1 MDARFLPHNSHL
13 TDPHRFRERDPQ
25 LRHLSGCP
33 FQHRAR
39 LLDQLPTD
47 TPGIYSLGG
56 GRQTGKSTLLKQWVA
71 ELLDSGVAPK
81 AIAYLTGELVDDHHG
96 LLLHLNTHLEEAPTE
111 GLNYV
116 VVDEVTYIRDW
127 DKTVKFLADAGM
139 LERTILVVTGSD
151 LVVMQ
156 EARMR
161 FPGRRGDAVQTDFH
175 LHPLSFADYVTL
187 IGIGPELR
195 SPETI
200 RQDVVSEIYAAFDR
214 YLLHGGYLTAIN
226 DMASHGAIRPSTLA
240 TYSDWIRGDVV
251 KRGKQEAYLREVLS
265 AIVRRY
271 TSQIT
276 WNNLAQELSIDHPRT
291 VADYVALLERMD
303 ALCVVPALMEDKLA
317 PAPKKARKVIFSDPF
332 ILHAV
337 RAWLDPQD
345 DPFET
350 QIRPT
355 ATEPVWASRIV
366 EACVAAHCRR
376 AHPTFYIKAQ
386 AEVDVAYVS
395 DGRFWPVEVKWTNQL
410 RPKTLKQIARYGNG
424 EIWSK
429 GRTPGEISG
438 VPVRPLPLRLLSLES
453 HGMRRKR
460 IQAR

>member
-25 LRHLSGCP
+25 LRHLAGCP
-33 FQHRAR
+33 YQHRAR
-39 LLDQLPTD
+39 LLDELPTA

-71 ELLDSGVAPK
+71 QLLDSGVAPN
-81 AIAYLTGELVDDHHG
+81 AIAYLTGELIDDHHG
-96 LLLHLNTHLEEAPTE
+96 LLLHLNAHLEEAPPE

-127 DKTVKFLADAGM
+127 DKTVKFLADAGL

-151 LVVMQ
+151 LLVMQ

-161 FPGRRGDAVQTDFH
+161 FPGRRGDATQTDFH
-175 LHPLSFADYVTL
+175 LHPLSFGEYATL
-187 IGIGPELR
+187 VG
-195 SPETI
+195 
-200 RQDVVSEIYAAFDR
+200 VVPGMVPAEAIAPGVVDKIYAAFDR

-226 DMASHGAIRPSTLA
+226 DVASHGAIRPSTLA
-240 TYSDWIRGDVV
+240 TYSDWIRGDIV
-251 KRGKQEAYLREVLS
+251 KHGKQEAYLREVLS

-291 VADYVALLERMD
+291 VADYVALLERMN
-303 ALCVVPALMEDKLA
+303 AVCVVPALVEDKLA
-317 PAPKKARKVIFSDPF
+317 PAPKKARKVVFSDPF

-337 RAWLDPQD
+337 RAWLDPQAN
-345 DPFET
+345 PFET
-350 QIRPT
+350 QIRP
-355 ATEPVWASRIV
+355 AAEDPVWASQIV

-386 AEVDVAYVS
+386 AEVDVAYVR

-410 RPKTLKQIARYGNG
+410 RPKALKQIARYGNA

-429 GRTPGEISG
+429 GRTPGQING
-438 VPVRPLPLRLLSLES
+438 VPVQPLPLRLLSLES
-453 HGMRRKR
+453 H
-460 IQAR
+460 

>member
-1 MDARFLPHNSHL
+1 MDARFLAHNSHL
-13 TDPHRFRERDPQ
+13 ADPHRFRERDPQ
-25 LRHLSGCP
+25 LRHLATCP
-33 FQHRAR
+33 LQHRSR
-39 LLDQLPTD
+39 LLAQLPMS

-71 ELLDSGVAPK
+71 QLLDSGVAPS
-81 AIAYLTGELVDDHHG
+81 AVTYMTGELIDDHHG
-96 LLLHLNTHLEEAPTE
+96 LLLHLNAHLEEAPPD
-111 GLNYV
+111 GLNYL

-127 DKTVKFLADAGM
+127 DKTVKFAADAG
-139 LERTILVVTGSD
+139 LLDRTVLMVTGSD

-161 FPGRRGDAVQTDFH
+161 FPGRRGDAPQADFH
-175 LHPLSFADYVTL
+175 LHPLSFGEYVTL
-187 IGIGPELR
+187 AGVLPDGR
-195 SPETI
+195 APETI
-200 RQDVVSEIYAAFDR
+200 PPGVVDEIYAAFDR

-226 DMASHGAIRPSTLA
+226 DLASHGTIRPSTLA
-240 TYSDWIRGDVV
+240 TYSDWIRGDFV
-251 KRGKQEAYLREVLS
+251 KRGKQEPYLREVLA
-265 AIVRRY
+265 AIVKRY

-276 WNNLAQELSIDHPRT
+276 WNALAQDLSIDHPST

-303 ALCVVPALMEDKLA
+303 AAYVVPALMEDKLA
-317 PAPKKARKVIFSDPF
+317 PAPKKARKVVFSDPF

-337 RAWLDPQD
+337 RAWLDPEA

-350 QIRPT
+350 QIRL
-355 ATEPVWASRIV
+355 AAADSVWASQIV
-366 EACVAAHCRR
+366 EACVAAHCKR

-386 AEVDVAYVS
+386 AEVDVAYVR

-429 GRTPGEISG
+429 SRTPGEING
-438 VPVRPLPLRLLSLES
+438 VAVWPLPLRLLSFD
-453 HGMRRKR
+453 R
-460 IQAR
+460 

>member
-1 MDARFLPHNSHL
+1 MDARFLAHNSHL
-13 TDPHRFRERDPQ
+13 ADPRRFRERDPQ
-25 LRHLSGCP
+25 LRHLATCP
-33 FQHRAR
+33 LQHRSR
-39 LLDQLPTD
+39 LLEQLPTS

-71 ELLDSGVAPK
+71 QLLDSGVAPD
-81 AIAYLTGELVDDHHG
+81 AVTYLTGELIDDHHG
-96 LLLHLNTHLEEAPTE
+96 LLLHLNAHLEEAPAD
-111 GLNYV
+111 GLTYL

-127 DKTVKFLADAGM
+127 DKTVKFAADAGM
-139 LERTILVVTGSD
+139 LDRTVLMVTGSD

-161 FPGRRGDAVQTDFH
+161 FPGRRGGAAQADFH
-175 LHPLSFADYVTL
+175 LHPLSFGEYAALAGVLPD
-187 IGIGPELR
+187 GR
-195 SPETI
+195 APETI
-200 RQDVVSEIYAAFDR
+200 APGVVDEIYAAFDR

-226 DMASHGAIRPSTLA
+226 DLASHGSIRPSTLA
-240 TYSDWIRGDVV
+240 TYSDWIRGDIV
-251 KRGKQEAYLREVLS
+251 KRGKQEPYLREVLS
-265 AIVRRY
+265 AIVKRY

-276 WNNLAQELSIDHPRT
+276 WNALAQDLSIDHPRT

-303 ALCVVPALMEDKLA
+303 AAYIVPALMEDKLA
-317 PAPKKARKVIFSDPF
+317 PAPKKARKVVFSDPF

-337 RAWLDPQD
+337 RAWLAPEV

-350 QIRPT
+350 QILPAT
-355 ATEPVWASRIV
+355 ADSVWASQIV

-386 AEVDVAYVS
+386 AEVDVAYVR

-429 GRTPGEISG
+429 SRTPGEING
-438 VPVRPLPLRLLSLES
+438 VAVWPLPLRLLSFD
-453 HGMRRKR
+453 R
-460 IQAR
+460 

>member
-1 MDARFLPHNSHL
+1 MDARFLAHNSHL
-13 TDPHRFRERDPQ
+13 TDPQRFRERDPQ
-25 LRHLSGCP
+25 LRHLAGCP
-33 FQHRAR
+33 FQHRAP
-39 LLDQLPTD
+39 LLDQLPTA

-71 ELLDSGVAPK
+71 QLLDNGVLPN
-81 AIAYLTGELVDDHHG
+81 AIAYLTGELIDDHHG

-127 DKTVKFLADAGM
+127 DQTVKFLAEAGM

-161 FPGRRGDAVQTDFH
+161 FPGRRGDAAQTDFH
-175 LHPLSFADYVTL
+175 LRPLSFAEYVTL
-187 IGIGPELR
+187 IGIGR
-195 SPETI
+195 DDDAPETI
-200 RQDVVSEIYAAFDR
+200 PPSVVDEIYAAFDR

-226 DMASHGAIRPSTLA
+226 DIASHGAIRPSTLA
-240 TYSDWIRGDVV
+240 TYSDWIRGDMV
-251 KRGKQEAYLREVLS
+251 KHGKQEGYLREVLS
-265 AIVRRY
+265 AIVGRY

-276 WNNLAQELSIDHPRT
+276 WNALAQELSIDHPRT

-303 ALCVVPALMEDKLA
+303 ALCVVAALMEDRLA
-317 PAPKKARKVIFSDPF
+317 PAPKKARKVVFSDPF

-337 RAWLDPQD
+337 RAWLDPQV

-350 QIRPT
+350 QIRSA
-355 ATEPVWASRIV
+355 ATDPVWASRIV

-386 AEVDVAYVS
+386 AEVDVAYVR

-410 RPKTLKQIARYGNG
+410 RPKTLTQITRYGNG

-429 GRTPGEISG
+429 SRTPGEING
-438 VPVRPLPLRLLSLES
+438 VAVRPLPIRLLSFES
-453 HGMRRKR
+453 
-460 IQAR
+460 